1 MTTEIKIRF
10 LKDHSN
16 EFPESIRNSI
26 IEEPENM
33 DIEAFLADLRQWERE
48 LKKEVRS

>member
-1 MTTEIKIRF
+1 MSIVIQIRF
-10 LKDHSN
+10 LKNHAN
-16 EFPESIRNSI
+16 EFPESIRNSM

-48 LKKEVRS
+48 LKKESRS